1 MRLVFIGAP
10 GAGKGTQA
18 KRLATQ
24 KGWTIVAT
32 GDLLRTAIAEQT
44 PLGQQ
49 AHAYIQRG
57 ELVPDPLVNQIVA
70 ERITTLES
78 FLLDG
83 YPRNLTQAQMLESIL
98 PKPLDAVIYFEISED
113 ALVERLS
120 GRRIC
125 PQCGAVFHITANPSK
140 AGDRCDQCG
149 ATLITREDDQP
160 DTIRKRF
167 SVYREQTAPLVD
179 YYRQRGLLRTIN
191 AAAPPD
197 AVYQQLLSVLCES
210 S

>member
-18 KRLATQ
+18 QRLSAE

-32 GDLLRTAIAEQT
+32 GDLLRTAIAAQT
-44 PLGQQ
+44 PLGQL

-70 ERITTLES
+70 ERIATLEA
-78 FLLDG
+78 FILDG
-83 YPRNLTQAQMLESIL
+83 YPRNLTQAQMLETIL

-113 ALVERLS
+113 ALIARLG

-125 PQCGAVFHITANPSK
+125 PQCGAVFHIYCQPQQSGRPLRPLRRDAHHPRRRPARHHPQAVQRLPRADRTA
-140 AGDRCDQCG
+140 DRLLPP
-149 ATLITREDDQP
+149 ARL
-160 DTIRKRF
+160 
-167 SVYREQTAPLVD
+167 APH
-179 YYRQRGLLRTIN
+179 R
-191 AAAPPD
+191 
-197 AVYQQLLSVLCES
+197 
-210 S
+210 

>member
-18 KRLATQ
+18 KRLASE
-24 KGWTIVAT
+24 KGWTVVAT
-32 GDLLRTAIAEQT
+32 GDLLRAAIAEQT

-57 ELVPDPLVNQIVA
+57 ELVPDPLVNQLVA
-70 ERITTLES
+70 ERIATLES
-78 FLLDG
+78 FILDG
-83 YPRNLTQAQMLESIL
+83 YPRNLTQAQMLETIL
-98 PKPLDAVIYFEISED
+98 TQPLDAVIYFEIGED
-113 ALVERLS
+113 ALIERLG

-125 PQCGAVFHITANPSK
+125 SQCGAVFHITAHPST

-149 ATLITREDDQP
+149 GVLITREDDQP
-160 DTIRKRF
+160 ETIRKRF
-167 SVYREQTAPLVD
+167 HVFHEQTAPLVD
-179 YYRQRGLLRTIN
+179 YYRERGLLRTVD
-191 AAAPPD
+191 AGAHPD

-210 S
+210 T